1 MKTLSRSIRFFDAGS
16 APDEGRLPYS
26 AMLRQVDRSIVR
38 HADAEALSEA
48 KSVLAEFADA
58 LGPWDPSLGRSGPHI
73 DVSGVSPAAVAVI
86 DEVLGEGEVSVE
98 IAGPR
103 PTRIHESIFTGIW
116 RIRDFGDAREPARDR
131 LEASILPEIVTDSA
145 LAAATRGL
153 SPVFPDAIGMHS
165 PALFEE
171 IAEAMRKYKDGAPA
185 RVVNLTL
192 LPLTVEDHRAI
203 ELALPAGPVAMVSR
217 GFGNCRIRSTLA
229 RNVWR
234 VQYFNHANALIL
246 NTLEIVTAPEVV
258 FAAAEDIDDSR
269 RRLEDL
275 VARMDEGA

>member
-1 MKTLSRSIRFFDAGS
+1 MKTLSRSVRFFDAGS

-26 AMLRQVDRSIVR
+26 AMLRQVDRSIVP

-58 LGPWDPSLGRSGPHI
+58 LGPWDPSLDRSGPRI
-73 DVSGVSPAAVAVI
+73 DVSGVSPAAAAVI
-86 DEVLGEGEVSVE
+86 EEVLGEGEVSGE
-98 IAGPR
+98 IADPR
-103 PTRIHESIFTGIW
+103 PSRIHESIFTGIW
-116 RIRDFGDAREPARDR
+116 RIRDFGDALEPASDR
-131 LEASILPEIVTDSA
+131 LEASILPDIVTDSA

-153 SPVFPDAIGMHS
+153 SPVFPAAIGMHS
-165 PALFEE
+165 PALLEE
-171 IAEAMRKYKDGAPA
+171 IAEAMRKYRDGAPA

-217 GFGNCRIRSTLA
+217 GFGNCRIRSTLV

-234 VQYFNHANALIL
+234 VQYFNHANRLIL
-246 NTLEIVTAPEVV
+246 NTLEIVTAPEIV
-258 FAAAEDIDDSR
+258 FAAADDIDDSR

-275 VARMDEGA
+275 VARMGEGA

>member
-1 MKTLSRSIRFFDAGS
+1 
-16 APDEGRLPYS
+16 
-26 AMLRQVDRSIVR
+26 
-38 HADAEALSEA
+38 
-48 KSVLAEFADA
+48 VLAAFADA

-98 IAGPR
+98 ISGPR

-116 RIRDFGDAREPARDR
+116 RLRDFGDAREPARYR
-131 LEASILPEIVTDSA
+131 LEASILPDVVTDSA

-153 SPVFPDAIGMHS
+153 SPVFPAAIGTHS
-165 PALFEE
+165 PALLEE
-171 IAEAMRKYKDGAPA
+171 IAEAMRKHKDGAPA

-217 GFGNCRIRSTLA
+217 GLGNSRVRSTLA

-275 VARMDEGA
+275 VARMGEEA